1 MTLKNLQNPDWC
13 AEICDITFFLPSPAH
28 FSWVNEQRQNTK
40 MGKIFLVKCPNCSN
54 SIRLCVG
61 GGPHRSSW
69 KSTWEFVFS
78 VAWVILCII
87 ILMIL
92 TWNYILNFGQNK
104 ERSLSGPTELAVGF
118 SGCSTGRIRPRAHE
132 EWMGDDRQEL
142 THPLWLTQCGVPSFF
157 SYIRPIMHI
166 HVDSVGAPRG
176 SVDCTPCTHS
186 KMCIR
191 GLWG

>member
-104 ERSLSGPTELAVGF
+104 ERSLSGPTELARRFFRLLYRTHSAQG
-118 SGCSTGRIRPRAHE
+118 SWRMNGRRSTGAHSPTVT
-132 EWMGDDRQEL
+132 DPVRCAQL
-142 THPLWLTQCGVPSFF
+142 FF
-157 SYIRPIMHI
+157 I
-166 HVDSVGAPRG
+166 H
-176 SVDCTPCTHS
+176 
-186 KMCIR
+186 
-191 GLWG
+191 